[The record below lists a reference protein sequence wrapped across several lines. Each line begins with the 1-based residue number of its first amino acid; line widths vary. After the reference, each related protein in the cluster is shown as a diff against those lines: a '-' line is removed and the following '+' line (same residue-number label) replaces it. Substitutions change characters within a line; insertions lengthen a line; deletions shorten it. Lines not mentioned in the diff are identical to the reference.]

1 MKQYEL
7 DLTLAFWFAVHLEDL
22 PTAQILMKEEFL
34 LKQLVACA
42 LINKPVDEDEDYDEM
57 GDDDEIYSEDEDDQP
72 SENWQVTR

>member
-57 GDDDEIYSEDEDDQP
+57 ADDDEIYSEDEDDQP

>member
-34 LKQLVACA
+34 LK
-42 LINKPVDEDEDYDEM
+42 
-57 GDDDEIYSEDEDDQP
+57 
-72 SENWQVTR
+72 